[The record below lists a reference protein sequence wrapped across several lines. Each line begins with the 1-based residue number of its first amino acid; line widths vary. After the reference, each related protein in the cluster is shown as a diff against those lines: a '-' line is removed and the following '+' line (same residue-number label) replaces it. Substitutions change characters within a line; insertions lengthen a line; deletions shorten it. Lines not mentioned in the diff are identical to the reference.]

1 MLKRTHKNSTLNV
14 ILFNKSYFV
23 VSNAATWDIDHIS
36 IAVRGAKN
44 LMKLKLKERVFIPP
58 QKI

>member
-1 MLKRTHKNSTLNV
+1 MLKRTHKNSTLYV

-23 VSNAATWDIDHIS
+23 VSWDIDHIS

>member
-1 MLKRTHKNSTLNV
+1 MLKRTHKNSTVYV